1 MDTERVTADEAPT
14 SSPSK
19 STVITRRGMLGLSA
33 TALAISIPTRDLLLA
48 PDSAAVGT
56 DVTSEAVSAE
66 RLSRPSGGTAGRY
79 AGQRTAASH
88 ETVLHI
94 LRRATY
100 GPTPG
105 SIAEVSARGP
115 LAWLDRQ
122 LDPSSI
128 PDPQGDAIR
137 ALYPEAR
144 WSIRQVYRA
153 VESGRVDRYSWDVML
168 PLGQCTLALATW
180 SARQLFEVM
189 VEFWSNHLNVAN
201 PSDGVWDNRQDY
213 DHRVIRAHALGK
225 FSSMLAASAAHPAML
240 SYLNQADSTREAP
253 NENYGRELL
262 ELHTVGVDA
271 GYSEAMVLDSARI
284 MTGYTLQWDE
294 RSPRFREFR
303 YDPSIHWTGKVS
315 VLEFRHRNAARDG
328 RGVVDA
334 YLDYLAHHPATAR
347 NIARKL
353 VVRFVSDDP
362 PPSLIARLAAT
373 YLAHD
378 TAITPV
384 LRQLFTSHEFL
395 TARAAKVRR
404 PYEDLVAT
412 VRTLGYR
419 LLPPRTGTDT
429 RRKGPEALYWI
440 STSLQQ
446 APLAWVQ
453 PDGYPDLA
461 PAWGS
466 AGGLLHRWNM
476 HQGLAGGWWP
486 GKDRIVVPQL
496 GALLPRRLTTYGA
509 LVDALS
515 TRLTGEPLSAGDSA
529 AVLTFLGKA
538 PSTRVRRDDA
548 AVTWDLVRTVALL
561 LDSANHQVR

>member
-1 MDTERVTADEAPT
+1 MTAEEVLT
-14 SSPSK
+14 SSLAE
-19 STVITRRGMLGLSA
+19 STAITRRRVLGLTA
-33 TALAISIPTRDLLLA
+33 TALAMAVPTGELLLA
-48 PDSAAVGT
+48 PGAAAVGAG
-56 DVTSEAVSAE
+56 VTSDAVAAE
-66 RLSRPSGGTAGRY
+66 RLSRASSSTARRDSRP
-79 AGQRTAASH
+79 RTAASH
-88 ETVLHI
+88 ATVLHF

-100 GPTPG
+100 GPTPS

-115 LAWLDRQ
+115 VAWLDRH
-122 LDPSSI
+122 LNPPSI

-144 WSIRQVYRA
+144 WGIRQVYRA
-153 VESGRVDRYSWDVML
+153 VDAGRVDRYSWDVML
-168 PLGQCTLALATW
+168 PLGQYTLALATW
-180 SARQLFEVM
+180 SSRQLFEVM

-225 FSSMLAASAAHPAML
+225 FSDMLAASAAHPAML

-262 ELHTVGVDA
+262 ELHTVGVGA

-303 YDPSIHWTGKVS
+303 YDPSIHWTGRVH
-315 VLEFRHRNAARDG
+315 VLGFSHRNATRDG
-328 RGVVDA
+328 RGVVDE

-353 VVRFVSDDP
+353 AIRFVSDDP
-362 PPSLIARLAAT
+362 PASLIARLAAT

-395 TARAAKVRR
+395 TARSAKVRR

-419 LLPPRTGTDT
+419 LLPPHAGTDA

-453 PDGYPDLA
+453 PDGYPDVAL
-461 PAWGS
+461 AWGS

-486 GKDRIVVPQL
+486 SKDRIMVPKL
-496 GALLPRRLTTYGA
+496 ASLLPRRLTTYGA

-515 TRLTGEPLSAGDSA
+515 TKLTGEPLPAGDSA
-529 AVLTFLGKA
+529 AALTFLGKT

-548 AVTWDLVRTVALL
+548 AVTWDLVRTVAIL